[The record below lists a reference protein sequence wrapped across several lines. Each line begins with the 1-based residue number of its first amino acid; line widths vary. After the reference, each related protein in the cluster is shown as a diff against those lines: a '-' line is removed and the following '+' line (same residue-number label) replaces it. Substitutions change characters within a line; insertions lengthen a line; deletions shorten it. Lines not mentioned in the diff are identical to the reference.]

1 MSNTRT
7 MLINASEREESR
19 LAVIEDEALEEI
31 YVERESD
38 DNCVGNIYKGIIV
51 NVEPSIQAAFVDFG
65 GDKNGFLHV
74 SDVMPIYG
82 KRNGQPA
89 EKRDIQTILSKGQE
103 VLVQITKDQI
113 GSKVPTLTTYVSLP
127 GRCLVLMPSINK
139 CGVSKKITDESE
151 RRQLRE
157 LLRGLNPPPG
167 MGYII
172 RTAVLD
178 RSREEL
184 ARDLQYL
191 LNLWKAIQ
199 DRVKSQ
205 KAPSMIYRES
215 DLVIRTI
222 RDLLGNDIDRIV
234 VDEPEIHEKT
244 RVFLKMLVPGFEERV
259 ELYDDPKPLFHRHGI
274 EDQIEQIYNRR
285 VPLPSGGSIV
295 LEQTEALVAIDVNSG
310 KFKEKTNLEETAFRT
325 NMEAAESIVRQ
336 LRLRDLGGLIV
347 CDFIDMREE
356 RHRNQV
362 ERTIRNGLRRDRA
375 RVRVAKMSKFCIVEM
390 TRQRV
395 RESLKQAAYQICA
408 HCAGS
413 GFVKTRESMALH
425 VTREL
430 KNRLSE
436 RIGAKIEVVTHPE
449 VAQLMNDR
457 RKDLIADLAKR
468 NRSPI
473 VVRGHRDYRFEEFR
487 IL

>member
-1 MSNTRT
+1 MAKK
-7 MLINASEREESR
+7 MLINAAELDESR
-19 LAVIEDEALEEI
+19 IAIVDDNLLEEI
-31 YVERESD
+31 YVERPHEE
-38 DNCVGNIYKGIIV
+38 NCVGNIYKGVIV

-65 GDKNGFLHV
+65 GDKNGFLHI

-82 KRNGQPA
+82 QRNGKKPERQ
-89 EKRDIQTILSKGQE
+89 DMQSILQKGQE
-103 VLVQITKDQI
+103 VLVQVTKDQI
-113 GSKVPTLTTYVSLP
+113 GSKVPTLTTYISLP
-127 GRCLVLMPSINK
+127 GRCLVLMPSISK
-139 CGVSKKITDESE
+139 CGVSKKITDEAE

-184 ARDLQYL
+184 ARDLRYL
-191 LNLWKAIQ
+191 LNLWKGIQ
-199 DRVKSQ
+199 ERVKTQ
-205 KAPSMIYRES
+205 TGPTLLYRES

-222 RDLLGNDIDRIV
+222 RDLLGTT
-234 VDEPEIHEKT
+234 VDEILVDNQEIHDRAREFLGLLLPEFQDRVQLYEGT
-244 RVFLKMLVPGFEERV
+244 R
-259 ELYDDPKPLFHRHGI
+259 PLFHQFGI
-274 EDQIEQIYNRR
+274 EPQIEQIYNRR

-295 LEQTEALVAIDVNSG
+295 IEQTEALVAIDVNSG
-310 KFKEKTNLEETAFRT
+310 RFKDKTNLEDTAHRT
-325 NMEAAESIVRQ
+325 NIEAAEAIARQ
-336 LRLRDLGGLIV
+336 IKLRDVGGLIV
-347 CDFIDMREE
+347 CDFIDMRSEKY
-356 RHRNQV
+356 RSAV
-362 ERTIRNGLRRDRA
+362 ERTLRSNLREDRA
-375 RVRVAKMSKFCIVEM
+375 RVRMARMSKFCILEM

-395 RESLKQAAYQICA
+395 RESLKQAAYQVCA

-430 KNRLSE
+430 KNRLAD
-436 RIGAKIEVVTHPE
+436 RIGSRIEVVTHQE
-449 VAQLMNDR
+449 VAQLLNDER
-457 RKDLIADLAKR
+457 RGVLQTLQRR

-473 VVRGHRDYRFEEFR
+473 VVRGHKDYRFEEYR

>member
-1 MSNTRT
+1 
-7 MLINASEREESR
+7 MLINAAEGEESR
-19 LAVIEDEALEEI
+19 LAVVENEQLEEI
-31 YVERESD
+31 YVERAAE
-38 DNCVGNIYKGIIV
+38 DNCVGNIYKGVIV

-65 GDKNGFLHV
+65 GEKNGFLHI
-74 SDVMPIYG
+74 SDVMPLYGRRNGNPADG
-82 KRNGQPA
+82 KRA
-89 EKRDIQTILSKGQE
+89 DIQTILQKGQE

-113 GSKVPTLTTYVSLP
+113 GAKVPTLTTYISLP

-191 LNLWKAIQ
+191 LNLWRAIQ
-199 DRVKSQ
+199 ERVKKQ
-205 KAPSMIYRES
+205 PAPSMLYRES

-222 RDLLGNDIDRIV
+222 RDLLGSEIDEIV
-234 VDEPEIHEKT
+234 TDSREIHDKARE
-244 RVFLKMLVPGFEERV
+244 FLRLLVPGFEERV
-259 ELYDDPKPLFHRHGI
+259 SLYDEVKPLFHRFGI
-274 EDQIEQIYNRR
+274 EHQIEQIYNRR

-310 KFKEKTNLEETAFRT
+310 KFKEKSNLEETAFRT
-325 NMEAAESIVRQ
+325 NIEAAEAIVRQ
-336 LRLRDLGGLIV
+336 IRLRDLGGLIV
-347 CDFIDMREE
+347 CDFIDMRED

-362 ERTIRNGLRRDRA
+362 ERLIRQHLRKDRA
-375 RVRVAKMSKFCIVEM
+375 RVRVARMSKFCIVEM

-436 RIGAKIEVVTHPE
+436 RIGSKIEVVAHPE
-449 VAQLMNDR
+449 VASMLSDH
-457 RKDLIADLAKR
+457 RKAVIQELQKR

-473 VVRGHRDYRFEEFR
+473 VVRGHKDYRFEEFR